1 MVWFNDHLSSNC
13 KHACLEIESFPWHD
27 DSRNRHLQLVLLDKG
42 CLMSTIFKAFQR
54 VKGKVHE
61 TCFLACLKN
70 PRGCWQVTMEG
81 VSTWMYSVRDEAKR
95 ADPAALIISSAGL
108 KKPPA
113 ETWLSKNHPAPA
125 GDSRWQSA
133 HPHLSKNR
141 ANPEAYKRHQTT
153 SMIVGNRRTCGEF
166 HGATLLKCCQ
176 MIHYK
181 YNRFKVWT
189 VPKIDWF
196 QNNCCSVAE
205 WDPRDGEK

>member
-1 MVWFNDHLSSNC
+1 MRGQSDKLFDLLAWSGMVWFNDHLSSNC

-95 ADPAALIISSAGL
+95 GRSCSFDHLICGIKKAASRNLAI
-108 KKPPA
+108 KKPSSSC
-113 ETWLSKNHPAPA
+113 W
-125 GDSRWQSA
+125 RQSMA
-133 HPHLSKNR
+133 
-141 ANPEAYKRHQTT
+141 KRT
-153 SMIVGNRRTCGEF
+153 SSPVKKSCKPWSI
-166 HGATLLKCCQ
+166 
-176 MIHYK
+176 
-181 YNRFKVWT
+181 
-189 VPKIDWF
+189 
-196 QNNCCSVAE
+196 
-205 WDPRDGEK
+205 